1 MIENP
6 SPHDFDEIMKIGKII
21 GNIELVFTSGL
32 KLDCYNE
39 INTTIHL
46 SERQYAIHALYD
58 LIDKLKDGDREALPP
73 VIREKLN
80 SLLTEAEQN
89 AKSLSDEE
97 YRKSL

>member
-1 MIENP
+1 MEQSTHLIG
-6 SPHDFDEIMKIGKII
+6 DFRC
-21 GNIELVFTSGL
+21 FP

-46 SERQYAIHALYD
+46 SERQYAIYALYD